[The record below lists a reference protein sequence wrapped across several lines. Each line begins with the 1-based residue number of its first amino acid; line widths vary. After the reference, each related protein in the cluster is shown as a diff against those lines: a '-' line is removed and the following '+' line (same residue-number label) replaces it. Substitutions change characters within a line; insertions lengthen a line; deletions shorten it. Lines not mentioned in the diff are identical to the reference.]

1 MIEFPSLLLPAG
13 VGPGSIVNISCSR
26 NLPAEKASTEQFW
39 SLQQDIFHQFGANE
53 PEPPRLRV
61 KNTTQTSVTL
71 EWDKLQLAQAK
82 LLELAIHRNG
92 LRLTTIP
99 NPLSNLSTKLS
110 GLALDTDYNF
120 HLVLKTTAGTFSSP
134 TVRIRTHTISDT
146 TGVSICFGHVE
157 PADMLAEAKAAAKLM
172 GAKFSDKIQI
182 DTTHFVATS
191 TAATSSPSS
200 ATVDSGVE
208 YQKALQL
215 SIPVVDPTW
224 LVACAKEKKMVPIAN
239 YYSIGTTN
247 HANAISS
254 AQNLGGREP
263 VSLLSQSLPR
273 RTSSN
278 GGTNASTSSVAS
290 GGQWAEEEAL
300 GITVVPPPALRTPEL
315 EEVTDAPPVVVS
327 EAPSIAI
334 RPATPP
340 PVVVPVIPVIPAIVV
355 EPVSTPAI
363 VEPVESD
370 AVSLPEGVVEETE
383 DLDEEVEP
391 ESPPQDEGEDV
402 KVTKNE
408 KEDKDGMEEVG
419 L

>member
-1 MIEFPSLLLPAG
+1 M
-13 VGPGSIVNISCSR
+13 GPGSIVNISCSR

-39 SLQQDIFHQFGANE
+39 QLQQDIFDQFGAAE
-53 PEPPRLRV
+53 PSPPQLRV

-146 TGVSICFGHVE
+146 SGVSICFGQVE
-157 PADMLAEAKAAAKLM
+157 PSEMLVEAKAAAKLM
-172 GAKFSDKIQI
+172 GAKFYDKIQI

-191 TAATSSPSS
+191 TSPTSSPS
-200 ATVDSGVE
+200 AAAVDSGVE

-224 LVACAKEKKMVPIAN
+224 LIACAKEKKMVPIAN
-239 YYSIGTTN
+239 YYSIGTAN

-263 VSLLSQSLPR
+263 VSLLSNAIPR
-273 RTSSN
+273 RASAVVANGAASGSN
-278 GGTNASTSSVAS
+278 VSVAS
-290 GGQWAEEEAL
+290 PSQKGGEWAEEEAL
-300 GITVVPPPALRTPEL
+300 GITVVPPPASRTPEL
-315 EEVTDAPPVVVS
+315 EEVTDAPPAVD
-327 EAPSIAI
+327 APSITVDPP
-334 RPATPP
+334 RPSTPP
-340 PVVVPVIPVIPAIVV
+340 PVVPSIVDPIPIP
-355 EPVSTPAI
+355 TI
-363 VEPVESD
+363 VEPVDSE
-370 AVSLPEGVVEETE
+370 PETEPPAAEVIEETE
-383 DLDEEVEP
+383 DLDEVEP
-391 ESPPQDEGEDV
+391 ESPPEESIV
-402 KVTKNE
+402 E
-408 KEDKDGMEEVG
+408 EDKSKSSKGDGMEEVS